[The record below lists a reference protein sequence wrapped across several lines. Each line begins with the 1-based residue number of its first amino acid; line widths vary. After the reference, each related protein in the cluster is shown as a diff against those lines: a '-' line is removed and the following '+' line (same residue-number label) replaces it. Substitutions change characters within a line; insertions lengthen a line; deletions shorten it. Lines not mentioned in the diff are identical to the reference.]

1 MYTANSSFSK
11 NMLTAVNMICSIAF
25 TSPVL
30 GRTTA
35 IRPVRPRSSS
45 ARTAGDSSAP
55 YPSLRPAEA
64 TVLQSPSCPL
74 PAEVPEV
81 PGVEAAAVL
90 HSLAVSL
97 SQAIAS
103 TTAADGSVV
112 AMADEAVA
120 MADDAVAMAD
130 EAVAIAEDAVAM
142 AEEALATAA
151 EEMVAVAAGRAVAS
165 AVNTSSTG
173 HISMSPEEKENFP
186 SAHFVYCHKN
196 NILYIIHT
204 YCL

>member
-11 NMLTAVNMICSIAF
+11 NMLTAVNMIFSIIF
-25 TSPVL
+25 MPPVL

-35 IRPVRPRSSS
+35 IRPVRPRLSLTRAS
-45 ARTAGDSSAP
+45 GDSSAP
-55 YPSLRPAEA
+55 CPSLRPAEA

-81 PGVEAAAVL
+81 LEVEAAVVL

-97 SQAIAS
+97 SQAIVS
-103 TTAADGSVV
+103 TTAANGSVV
-112 AMADEAVA
+112 AMTDEAVA

-142 AEEALATAA
+142 AEEALATA
-151 EEMVAVAAGRAVAS
+151 EEMVAVAAGGALAS
-165 AVNTSSTG
+165 AVKTSSTG

-186 SAHFVYCHKN
+186 SAHFVYYHEN
-196 NILYIIHT
+196 NTL
-204 YCL
+204 